1 MSFARLLSK
10 DAGVGEPASGGDNV
24 KESPDAQAGLHDA
37 AKRMLST
44 AAAND
49 HEGFSAAM
57 ADWHELRGA
66 SGPNASAKSE
76 DSTPEGAFGED

>member
-10 DAGVGEPASGGDNV
+10 DAGVGSPDAGGDNV
-24 KESPDAQAGLHDA
+24 EKAPDAQAGLHDA
-37 AKRMLST
+37 AKRMLDT
-44 AAAND
+44 VKAND
-49 HEGFSAAM
+49 HEGFSAAL

-76 DSTPEGAFGED
+76 DAKPEGAFGE